1 MHRATQ
7 CKGSESIG
15 AGDTPVATE
24 GLIQFN
30 RLRARFMDT
39 LPFSTARLLSRVPVG
54 APEVF
59 VWIGQRGLLSYS
71 QKTEIPAERNG

>member
-1 MHRATQ
+1 MHRAMQ
-7 CKGSESIG
+7 FKGSQSIG
-15 AGDTPVATE
+15 AGDTPAPTE

-39 LPFSTARLLSRVPVG
+39 FPFSTAYLLAVPVG
-54 APEVF
+54 ASEVF
-59 VWIGQRGLLSYS
+59 VWIGQRRLLSYS